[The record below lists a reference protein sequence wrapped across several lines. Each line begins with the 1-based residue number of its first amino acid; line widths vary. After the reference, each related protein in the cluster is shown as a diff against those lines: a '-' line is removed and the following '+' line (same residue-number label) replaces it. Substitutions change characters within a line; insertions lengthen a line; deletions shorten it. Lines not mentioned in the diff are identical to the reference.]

1 MVEGLRPIVSALRD
15 AGFRVDCEPRIKQA
29 TTRVEGPCRFEG
41 RFGPFKI
48 RGVLLYAAEPDDA
61 ILRELIQYK
70 LEYKAQVAVLASA
83 VHVPPGLRAVAD
95 ALGIVIVEPEK
106 AVADAARRLEEVT
119 DYTVKAR
126 IDRGQAEAIFREKI
140 AASLKGLL
148 GGVFSGVRVTFEGL
162 VLAYYKFRCY
172 DTMLHAIDK
181 SDEALESEETR
192 LCFET
197 ATGTLVGYE
206 DGRLVVYD
214 ELTRL
219 GELDDDA
226 IAVLEQLS
234 KIGTMSL
241 NEIGELIGGIDR
253 ARIVVDILL
262 EFGLVEVEVG
272 DQVSIAPLELSDYR
286 DLLTWL
292 EGEGLLVKGRPPSCA
307 ETLGPGF
314 DEKKL
319 DRIVSALGLVRRVY
333 NVYYPIYIGVF
344 RKRKNEKA
352 IDVSILLDGV
362 TGKRME
368 DFEELIADSYVVFK
382 LDEIVNNVLSG
393 KAEKE
398 CEELGTGSTLS
409 QPQQQ

>member
-15 AGFRVDCEPRIKQA
+15 AGFSVDCEPRIRQA
-29 TTRVEGPCRFEG
+29 TVKVEGPCRFEG
-41 RFGPFKI
+41 KFGPFRI
-48 RGVLLYAAEPDDA
+48 RGVLIYASEPDDS
-61 ILRELIQYK
+61 ILRELIRYK

-83 VHVPPGLRAVAD
+83 VPVPSGLKAVAD
-95 ALGIVIVEPEK
+95 ALGIVIVEPDRPLAE
-106 AVADAARRLEEVT
+106 AERRLQEIV

-126 IDRGQAEAIFREKI
+126 IDRGEAEKIFREKV
-140 AASLKGLL
+140 AASLRGLL

-162 VLAYYKFRCY
+162 VLAYYKLRCY

-197 ATGTLVGYE
+197 ATGSLVGFE
-206 DGRLVVYD
+206 DGQLVVYD

-226 IAVLEQLS
+226 ISVLEQLS

-241 NEIGELIGGIDR
+241 NEIGEHIGGIDR
-253 ARIVVDILL
+253 AKIVVEILL

-272 DQVSIAPLELSDYR
+272 DQVSIAPLELSDYK
-286 DLLTWL
+286 DPLTWL
-292 EGEGLLVKGRPPSCA
+292 ESEGLLLRGRPPSCA
-307 ETLGPGF
+307 EILGPGF

-319 DRIVSALGLVRRVY
+319 DRIVGALGLIKRVY

-344 RKRKNEKA
+344 RKKKNEKA

-382 LDEIVNNVLSG
+382 LDEIVNNILSG
-393 KAEKE
+393 KVGEE